1 MGGGFNFNPV
11 KIIKRPIK
19 QITKPIKKLPKKIV
33 KELGDL
39 PKDIQSV
46 GAEIVEPFEKPTQQ
60 LIKTIL
66 SPLTPEITPA
76 TTPEVTP
83 ERDEEVQVAEEETIM
98 GRGRRRTKAKRAG
111 QAGTI
116 LEGYGA
122 LYRRGSPKS
131 VS

>member
-1 MGGGFNFNPV
+1 MGGGFNPV

-19 QITKPIKKLPKKIV
+19 QIVRPVKKLPTKIV

-46 GAEIVEPFEKPTQQ
+46 GAEIVEPFEKPTKQ
-60 LIKTIL
+60 LISTIL

-83 ERDEEVQVAEEETIM
+83 ERDDEVEVAEEETMM
-98 GRGRRRTKAKRAG
+98 GRGRRRTKGKRAG

-122 LYRRGSPKS
+122 LYRGGSPKS
-131 VS
+131 VA